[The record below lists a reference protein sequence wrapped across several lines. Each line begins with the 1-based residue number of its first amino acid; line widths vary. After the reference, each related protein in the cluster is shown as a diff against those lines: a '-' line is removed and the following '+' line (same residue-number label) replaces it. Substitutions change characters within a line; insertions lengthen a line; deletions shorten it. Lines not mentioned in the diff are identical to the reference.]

1 MADIIY
7 NYPAMRAAA
16 SQIRELANRYKSA
29 ADVFEGDF
37 TTAVSD
43 WEGFAKEAVL
53 KYITGPVDGYIAD
66 SVPKIINALADI
78 LEANADQMEAADK
91 QIAASIPQSLG

>member
-7 NYPAMRAAA
+7 NYPSMRAAA

-43 WEGFAKEAVL
+43 WEGAAKEAVM
-53 KYITGPVDGYIAD
+53 KYITGPVDGQIAD
-66 SVPKIINALADI
+66 SVPKIINSPDYI
-78 LEANADQMEAADK
+78 LEANADQMEAADQ
-91 QIAASIPQSLG
+91 QIAANIPQSLG

>member
-43 WEGFAKEAVL
+43 WEGFVKEAVL

-66 SVPKIINALADI
+66 PVPKIINALADI

-91 QIAASIPQSLG
+91 QISG

>member
-7 NYPAMRAAA
+7 NYPSMRAAA

-43 WEGFAKEAVL
+43 WEGAAKEAVL
-53 KYITGPVDGYIAD
+53 KYITQV
-66 SVPKIINALADI
+66 LLTDI
-78 LEANADQMEAADK
+78 S
-91 QIAASIPQSLG
+91 QIPCQRS